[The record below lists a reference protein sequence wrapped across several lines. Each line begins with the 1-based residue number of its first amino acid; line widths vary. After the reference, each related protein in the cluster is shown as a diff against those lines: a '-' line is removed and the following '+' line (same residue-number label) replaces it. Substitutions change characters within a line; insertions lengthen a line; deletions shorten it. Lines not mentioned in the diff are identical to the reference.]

1 MQIKKYANVTIE
13 FPTGR
18 EEEEL
23 LRLDESALSKRKGG
37 IEGGMNVNPVTFVR
51 GTRSYLIGYH
61 QPQCLTLYFL
71 IFS

>member
-23 LRLDESALSKRKGG
+23 LRLDESAFGNARNIKEERRHRRRHECQSCH
-37 IEGGMNVNPVTFVR
+37 I
-51 GTRSYLIGYH
+51 
-61 QPQCLTLYFL
+61 C
-71 IFS
+71 